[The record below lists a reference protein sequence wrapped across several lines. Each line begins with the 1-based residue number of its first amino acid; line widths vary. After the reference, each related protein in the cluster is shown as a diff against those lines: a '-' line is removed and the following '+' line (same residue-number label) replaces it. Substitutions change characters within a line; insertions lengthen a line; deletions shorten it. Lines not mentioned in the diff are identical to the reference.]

1 MEIDKLHYAILNQ
14 LQSNARLSN
23 AEIGRRIGLTA
34 PAVAERIRR
43 MQDAGIIKGF
53 STDLDF
59 DRLGF
64 GQRVW
69 VAVKL
74 SQSYN
79 DAFLKKARATE
90 GVVDII
96 HTTGEYCF
104 FVAIIV
110 PSPKQLGNILASFG
124 KLGETTT
131 FSILDV
137 PLCRKSIQLNFKG

>member
-14 LQSNARLSN
+14 LQSNARLGN

-53 STDLDF
+53 SADLDF

-64 GQRVW
+64 GQKVW

-74 SQSYN
+74 SQVYN
-79 DAFLKKARATE
+79 NAFLKEARATE
-90 GVVDII
+90 GVMDII

-110 PSPKQLGNILASFG
+110 SSPKKLGEILASFG
-124 KLGETTT
+124 QFGETTT
-131 FSILDV
+131 FSVLDV
-137 PLCRKSIQLNFKG
+137 PLFHKPIQLNFKH